1 MSRDETGYMDRINT
15 HNVMLAA
22 IVLFSVLF
30 MIMLI
35 GMLIPLLKPGA
46 VLDATWFNERTAL
59 PTLVLAMMLGVCLLI
74 SDIAPLRIIGVV
86 IAVILATVLFV
97 VASPFGNLP
106 IDASMPILVF
116 ALLAVFYKIYMIYK
130 SGSGSMLR
138 RISPH
143 IIHLGI
149 VLILIGVVVS
159 TNIRIDG
166 SEVIREVTI
175 GTYAGQPYA
184 IKVTKIGSQYEGA
197 PYGEYPGSSY
207 VTQVNFELYSGD
219 RLIDR
224 DEVKYITDFKW
235 GQSYATNYVYRS
247 LTKEVFI
254 TTKMTE
260 GNLANL
266 YMRTAPWITAV
277 WGGIIIMSV
286 GIVLLMYTARTQRT
300 VPDMG
305 KKDGKDGKKDSKHGK
320 SKNSRGNRGKEDLD
334 RKYERLLRTELD
346 MMKQAK
352 K

>member
-1 MSRDETGYMDRINT
+1 MSRDETGYADRINA

-22 IVLFSVLF
+22 IALFSVLF
-30 MIMLI
+30 LIMLI

-74 SDIAPLRIIGVV
+74 PDVAPSRIIGVV
-86 IAVILATVLFV
+86 IAAILATVLFV
-97 VASPFGNLP
+97 VISPFGNLP
-106 IDASMPILVF
+106 IDASMPILGF
-116 ALLAVFYKIYMIYK
+116 AMLAVFYKIYMTYK
-130 SGSGSMLR
+130 TGSRSMLR

-159 TNIRIDG
+159 TNTRIDG
-166 SEVIREVTI
+166 SEVIQEGTL

-184 IKVTKIGSQYEGA
+184 VKVTGIRSQYEGA

-207 VTQVNFELYSGD
+207 VTQVDFELYSGD

-260 GNLANL
+260 SDLANL

-286 GIVLLMYTARTQRT
+286 GIVLLMYTAGRERAA
-300 VPDMG
+300 PDRG
-305 KKDGKDGKKDSKHGK
+305 KKDGKDGKDGKNGK
-320 SKNSRGNRGKEDLD
+320 SKNGGGSRGREDLD

-346 MMKQAK
+346 RMKQTEK
-352 K
+352 

>member
-1 MSRDETGYMDRINT
+1 MSRGEPGYVDRINT
-15 HNVMLAA
+15 HNVMLAS
-22 IVLFSVLF
+22 VVVFSVLF
-30 MIMLI
+30 MIMII

-59 PTLVLAMMLGVCLLI
+59 PTLVLAMMLGVCLLVP
-74 SDIAPLRIIGVV
+74 DVAPLRIVGVV
-86 IAVILATVLFV
+86 IAVILATVFFAV
-97 VASPFGNLP
+97 VSPLGNLP

-116 ALLAVFYKIYMIYK
+116 ALLAVFYKIYRTY
-130 SGSGSMLR
+130 SAGSRSMLR

-166 SEVIREVTI
+166 SEVIQEGTI

-184 IKVTKIGSQYEGA
+184 VKVTKIASQYEGA

-286 GIVLLMYTARTQRT
+286 GIVLLMYTAGRARTA
-300 VPDMG
+300 PDS
-305 KKDGKDGKKDSKHGK
+305 KKDGEGKAGKNSK
-320 SKNSRGNRGKEDLD
+320 SKNGRGSRGREDLD

>member
-1 MSRDETGYMDRINT
+1 MSRGEPGYADRINT
-15 HNVMLAA
+15 HNVMLASV
-22 IVLFSVLF
+22 VLFSVLF
-30 MIMLI
+30 MIMII

-59 PTLVLAMMLGVCLLI
+59 PTLVLAMLLGVCLLI
-74 SDIAPLRIIGVV
+74 PDIAPSRIVGIV
-86 IAVILATVLFV
+86 IVVILATVLFA

-116 ALLAVFYKIYMIYK
+116 ALLAVFYKIYRTYRA
-130 SGSGSMLR
+130 GSRSMLR

-159 TNIRIDG
+159 TNTRIDG
-166 SEVIREVTI
+166 SEVIREGTL

-184 IKVTKIGSQYEGA
+184 VKVTGIRSQYEGA

-207 VTQVNFELYSGD
+207 VTQVDFELYSGD

-260 GNLANL
+260 SDLANL

-286 GIVLLMYTARTQRT
+286 GIILLMYTAGRERAA
-300 VPDMG
+300 PDS
-305 KKDGKDGKKDSKHGK
+305 KKDGRGKGKNGK
-320 SKNSRGNRGKEDLD
+320 SKNGRGNRGRKDLD
-334 RKYERLLRTELD
+334 RKYENLLRTELD
-346 MMKQAK
+346 AMKQAK

>member
-166 SEVIREVTI
+166 SEVIREGTI